1 MSKIPAQLILEI
13 QILNYCFI
21 DHIPMEYICIKQN
34 LLRVLSMGLEIEQ
47 M

>member
-21 DHIPMEYICIKQN
+21 DHIPMEYKYMYQAEFTESSFN
-34 LLRVLSMGLEIEQ
+34 GAGN
-47 M
+47 